1 MRTLVQPLP
10 ASRCVLCGGELR
22 LKLIEPA
29 DRESE
34 LDYQIYVCVSCGH
47 EQSYAVAHDHYVP
60 HTKVA

>member
-1 MRTLVQPLP
+1 MRPLVQPLP
-10 ASRCVLCGGELR
+10 ALCCVLCGAELR

>member
-29 DRESE
+29 DREFE
-34 LDYQIYVCVSCGH
+34 PDYQIYVCVRCGH

-60 HTKVA
+60 HVKVA